1 MCVRVLVGVCVS
13 VFSFQMK
20 TVCVSW
26 SSAYH
31 SRCVDPWLTQTKKTC
46 PVCKQRVTRT
56 NPEYSD
62 SSDSEEE
69 AAPNTGDDGE
79 GGASGEEQSERTP
92 LLHPSPPS
100 SGTYEAT
107 VTTVTTSAQ
116 CLPQRDPSLLGHD
129 GYYSPME
136 GSEEDTE
143 ETEDDNDNED
153 EDDTAQLIGH
163 GAIRV

>member
-1 MCVRVLVGVCVS
+1 MC
-13 VFSFQMK
+13 
-20 TVCVSW
+20 VCVSW
-26 SSAYH
+26 PSAYH
-31 SRCVDPWLTQTKKTC
+31 SKCVDPWLTQTKKTC

-69 AAPNTGDDGE
+69 AGTHTGDDRE

-92 LLHPSPPS
+92 LLHQSPPS

-107 VTTVTTSAQ
+107 VATVTTSAQ
-116 CLPQRDPSLLGHD
+116 CLPQHDSPLLGYN

-136 GSEEDTE
+136 GSEEDME
-143 ETEDDNDNED
+143 ETDDED
-153 EDDTAQLIGH
+153 DDTAQLIGR
-163 GAIRV
+163 GAVRV